1 MNQQGYRDQDVS
13 LKQVFLTLQEYIR
26 AIWRSKWLVMGVTG
40 MCIMG
45 FLLLAL
51 FTRPSFPAELTFMVN
66 EEDGSNSGIN
76 GILGQFGLG
85 GSSDT
90 NLDKILQLSQS
101 RRITQSIYF
110 DSIRVKGNDDYL
122 ANHAIDYLESEG
134 EWGDV
139 SLLTRLMYGDDPL
152 PLKGFRF
159 ESSDVDSYGAL
170 ENKALKILHLKIAG
184 TPDGGKIGIVT
195 TRQSEETGIMSIIT
209 NTHRPELSA
218 EISKVLYSNLSTFYI
233 EKSISKHKA
242 TYDIVKAKSDSISN
256 ALSIA
261 QVSLATFNDK
271 NQGIFRSKDKL
282 QEQRIIANIQKL
294 IAMDAEVEKNLQIA
308 DFTLKNKT
316 PYIEV
321 IDEPMLPLLADRP
334 SIVQNAI
341 KGMLLG
347 LILSLGYI
355 VIRKFYRDV
364 MTAEE

>member
-1 MNQQGYRDQDVS
+1 MNQQGYNDQDVS
-13 LKQVFLTLQEYIR
+13 LKEVFLTVQDYLR
-26 AIWRSKWLVMGVTG
+26 AVWRSKWLVMFITG
-40 MCIMG
+40 LCVVG
-45 FLLLAL
+45 FVLMAFL
-51 FTRPSFPAELTFMVN
+51 TRPAFPAELTFMVN
-66 EEDGSNSGIN
+66 EEDASSSGLT

-110 DSIRVKGNDDYL
+110 DTIVVKGKADYL
-122 ANHAIDYLESEG
+122 ANHAIDYLESEE
-134 EWGDV
+134 EWGKV
-139 SLLTRLMYGDDPL
+139 GLLTKLMYGDDPL

-159 ESSDVDSYGAL
+159 QSSDVESYSAL

-195 TRQSEETGIMSIIT
+195 TSQSEETGIMSIIT
-209 NTHRPELSA
+209 RTHRPELSA
-218 EISKVLYSNLSTFYI
+218 EVSKVLYKNLSTFYI
-233 EKSISKHKA
+233 EKSIGKHKA

-261 QVSLATFNDK
+261 QVSLASFNDK

-294 IAMDAEVEKNLQIA
+294 MAMDAEVEKNLQIA

-334 SIVQNAI
+334 SIVQNFI

-347 LILSLGYI
+347 LILSLGF
-355 VIRKFYRDV
+355 VVVRKFFRDV
-364 MTAEE
+364 MAGE